1 MVDRN
6 RPRPLFARL
15 PGTLSDRWWFT
26 LPALTLLLLT
36 PTLHHGQPFLTWDT
50 AQYYHYGA
58 QLVGFATEK
67 IGPTIGLNVLGRSE
81 IAKEQ
86 SSGNLDDGFTD
97 RATTTTNTF
106 DKA

>member
-1 MVDRN
+1 MKRSV
-6 RPRPLFARL
+6 
-15 PGTLSDRWWFT
+15 TDRWWFT

-67 IGPTIGLNVLGRSE
+67 IGLTIGLNVQVRQE
-81 IAKEQ
+81 IVKQHMTEMPDAA
-86 SSGNLDDGFTD
+86 LDSTDG
-97 RATTTTNTF
+97 TTPNSF
-106 DKA
+106 DKAWIAEKPQA